1 MAVVMVVVTVVRVAV
16 AAVTVVVSAVP
27 GIAAIAPGTRPALPV
42 MVVPKARR
50 RIMKAGPF
58 GITV

>member
-1 MAVVMVVVTVVRVAV
+1 MVVVTVVRVAV
-16 AAVTVVVSAVP
+16 AAVTVVVSA
-27 GIAAIAPGTRPALPV
+27 APGTQPALPI

-58 GITV
+58 GITA